1 MKKVQSKD
9 ESIVVQQGISFHDLS
24 KFTGFEL
31 KGSMPSVLVKV
42 TPHRFQGFV
51 IMAKLL
57 FRMRHVP
64 DDEAQEVRALLEQNN
79 IDFFETFPG
88 NWGISMPA
96 LWLKDKDQYAEA
108 RDLLDAYQDDRRQR
122 VQSEYQ
128 ASKQRGE
135 AKTTWQAFKES
146 PIRLISYFTL
156 IAIVLYLSLRFFLSF

>member
-1 MKKVQSKD
+1 
-9 ESIVVQQGISFHDLS
+9 VQQGISFHDLS

-79 IDFFETFPG
+79 IDFF
-88 NWGISMPA
+88 
-96 LWLKDKDQYAEA
+96 
-108 RDLLDAYQDDRRQR
+108 
-122 VQSEYQ
+122 
-128 ASKQRGE
+128 
-135 AKTTWQAFKES
+135 
-146 PIRLISYFTL
+146 
-156 IAIVLYLSLRFFLSF
+156 

>member
-1 MKKVQSKD
+1 
-9 ESIVVQQGISFHDLS
+9 
-24 KFTGFEL
+24 
-31 KGSMPSVLVKV
+31 
-42 TPHRFQGFV
+42 
-51 IMAKLL
+51 
-57 FRMRHVP
+57 
-64 DDEAQEVRALLEQNN
+64 ALLEQNN

-128 ASKQRGE
+128 ASKQRGQ

-146 PIRLISYFTL
+146 PIRFISYFTL

>member
-1 MKKVQSKD
+1 
-9 ESIVVQQGISFHDLS
+9 VQQGISFHDLS

-96 LWLKDKDQYAEA
+96 LWLKDEDQYAEA
-108 RDLLDAYQDDRRQR
+108 RDLLDTYQDDRRQR

-135 AKTTWQAFKES
+135 AKTTLQAFKES
-146 PIRLISYFTL
+146 PIRFISYFTL